1 MCLKKNTR
9 LSQSHTRI
17 PSSTSSSLL
26 QACIQLC
33 SWQGGRP
40 QLVRVGDWWMLGG
53 HLCGSGSWLD
63 GQPQLCTSGPWLLLS
78 SSQKGSSEFVKSDF
92 NFIIYVDKALW
103 LCKRATHWCK
113 SLLRLDTWI
122 MHMLSPAE
130 IYPCTC
136 PFTSGAWLD
145 RRCCVDVHRTVVL
158 CCVVWYLNKKDKLLL
173 VNQIWAIWF
182 SC

>member
-9 LSQSHTRI
+9 LSQSHTHI

-40 QLVRVGDWWMLGG
+40 QLVRVGDWWMSGG

-103 LCKRATHWCK
+103 HSVSVQLTDAKPITFRYMDYAY
-113 SLLRLDTWI
+113 
-122 MHMLSPAE
+122 A
-130 IYPCTC
+130 
-136 PFTSGAWLD
+136 FTSWDLSMSLSFNKRGLIGL
-145 RRCCVDVHRTVVL
+145 TML
-158 CCVVWYLNKKDKLLL
+158 CWC
-173 VNQIWAIWF
+173 A
-182 SC
+182 